1 MGVFGKGY
9 NRDTPKKEG
18 TLMPKRIVP
27 LNDTKVRMTKPAE
40 KPQKFF
46 DGGGLFL
53 LVTPTGGKL
62 WRLKYRF
69 GGSERL
75 LCIGTYPE
83 TSLAEARQRRD
94 QASALLAKGV
104 DPRETKKAQNVA
116 GKQEAE
122 TFEIIAREWYDK
134 FSPSWA
140 PSHAKTTI
148 RRLELFIFP
157 WLGARP
163 VKAVTA
169 PELLSALR
177 RIEAKGAL
185 ETAHRVK
192 QVCGQVFRYTIAT
205 GRAERDPSG
214 DLRGAIPPAS
224 GKHMAT
230 ITDPKE
236 IAGLLR
242 SIDDYRGSIV
252 TRCALQL
259 APLVFVRPGELRQ
272 AEWSEFNLEMAEWR
286 IPSEKMK
293 GGAVHIV
300 PLSRQA
306 LDILREIHPLTGHGR
321 YVFPSPRTDSRP
333 MSSNAILSALRRMG
347 YAKDEMS
354 GHGFRSM
361 ASTLLNEHGWNRDA
375 IERQLAHA
383 ERNRVRAAYNYAE
396 FMPERKKMMQAWAD
410 YLEGIKTG
418 AKIIPIQAMGSK
430 KRPLKRKSL
439 VMTYS

>member
-1 MGVFGKGY
+1 
-9 NRDTPKKEG
+9 
-18 TLMPKRIVP
+18 MPKRITP
-27 LNDTKVRMTKPAE
+27 LTDPKVRTTRPTE
-40 KPQKFF
+40 KPQKLF
-46 DGGGLFL
+46 DGRGLFL
-53 LVTPTGGKL
+53 LVTLTGGRL
-62 WRLKYRF
+62 WRFKYRF
-69 GGSERL
+69 GGSEKSL
-75 LCIGTYPE
+75 SIGTYPE

-94 QASALLAKGV
+94 QASALLANGI
-104 DPRETKKAQNVA
+104 DPSETKKAQKAA
-116 GKQEAE
+116 GNQETE
-122 TFEIIAREWYDK
+122 TFEIIAREWYAK

-140 PSHAKTTI
+140 TSHAKTTI

-157 WLGARP
+157 WVGARP
-163 VKAVTA
+163 VKTITA
-169 PELLSALR
+169 LELLAALR
-177 RIEAKGAL
+177 RIETKGAL

-192 QVCGQVFRYTIAT
+192 QVCGQVFRYAIAT

-214 DLRGAIPPAS
+214 DLRGAIPSVS

-242 SIDDYRGSIV
+242 FIDDYRGGIV

-259 APLVFVRPGELRQ
+259 SPLVFVRPGELRQ
-272 AEWSEFNLEMAEWR
+272 AEWSEFNLETAEWR
-286 IPSEKMK
+286 IPAEKMK
-293 GGAVHIV
+293 AGAVHIV

-306 LDILREIHPLTGHGR
+306 LDILREIYPLTGHGR
-321 YVFPSPRTDSRP
+321 FVFPIPRTDSRP

-361 ASTLLNEHGWNRDA
+361 ASTLLNEQGWNRDA

-383 ERNRVRAAYNYAE
+383 ERNSARAAYNYAE

-410 YLEGIKTG
+410 YLEVIKSG
-418 AKIIPIQAMGSK
+418 AKIIPLRVTG
-430 KRPLKRKSL
+430 
-439 VMTYS
+439 

>member
-1 MGVFGKGY
+1 
-9 NRDTPKKEG
+9 
-18 TLMPKRIVP
+18 MPRRIAP
-27 LNDTKVRMTKPAE
+27 LTDTKVRTIKPAE
-40 KPQKFF
+40 KPQKLF

-69 GGSERL
+69 GGIEKL
-75 LCIGTYPE
+75 LSLGAYPQ
-83 TSLAEARQRRD
+83 TSLADARQKRD
-94 QASALLAKGV
+94 QASALMANGV
-104 DPRETKKAQNVA
+104 DPNDTKKAQKA
-116 GKQEAE
+116 ASTQETE
-122 TFEIIAREWYDK
+122 TFEVVAREWYAK

-140 PSHAKTTI
+140 ASHSNKII
-148 RRLELFIFP
+148 RRLELYVFP
-157 WLGARP
+157 WLGAKP
-163 VKAVTA
+163 IKSITA
-169 PELLSALR
+169 PDLLSALR
-177 RIEAKGAL
+177 RIEAKGTL
-185 ETAHRVK
+185 ETAHRT
-192 QVCGQVFRYTIAT
+192 QQNCGQVFRYAVAT

-214 DLRGAIPPAS
+214 DLRGAIPPAN

-272 AEWSEFNLEMAEWR
+272 AEWSEFDLEAAEWR
-286 IPSEKMK
+286 IPAEKMK
-293 GGAVHIV
+293 AGVLHIV

-306 LDILREIHPLTGHGR
+306 LEVLQEIHPLTGNDR
-321 YVFPSPRTDSRP
+321 YVFPSPRTGSRP

-347 YAKDEMS
+347 YAKEEMS

-361 ASTLLNEHGWNRDA
+361 ASTLLNEQGWNRDA

-383 ERNRVRAAYNYAE
+383 ERNNVRAAYNYAE

-410 YLEGIKTG
+410 YLVGIKAGT
-418 AKIIPIQAMGSK
+418 KIIPIRSMAG
-430 KRPLKRKSL
+430 
-439 VMTYS
+439 

>member
-1 MGVFGKGY
+1 MEIPPK
-9 NRDTPKKEG
+9 RRETP
-18 TLMPKRIVP
+18 MPKRITP
-27 LNDTKVRMTKPAE
+27 LTDPKVRTTRPTE
-40 KPQKFF
+40 KPQKLF
-46 DGGGLFL
+46 DGRGLFL
-53 LVTPTGGKL
+53 LVTLTGGRL
-62 WRLKYRF
+62 WRFKYRF
-69 GGSERL
+69 GGSEKSL
-75 LCIGTYPE
+75 SIGTYPE

-94 QASALLAKGV
+94 QASALLANGI
-104 DPRETKKAQNVA
+104 DPSETKKAQKAA
-116 GKQEAE
+116 GNQETE
-122 TFEIIAREWYDK
+122 TFEIIAREWYAK

-140 PSHAKTTI
+140 TSHAKTTI

-157 WLGARP
+157 WVGARP
-163 VKAVTA
+163 VKTITA
-169 PELLSALR
+169 LELLAALR
-177 RIEAKGAL
+177 RIETKGAL

-192 QVCGQVFRYTIAT
+192 QVCGQVFRYAIAT

-214 DLRGAIPPAS
+214 DLRGAIPSVS

-242 SIDDYRGSIV
+242 FIDDYRGGIV

-259 APLVFVRPGELRQ
+259 SPLVFVRPGELRQ
-272 AEWSEFNLEMAEWR
+272 AEWSEFNLETAEWR
-286 IPSEKMK
+286 IPAEKMK
-293 GGAVHIV
+293 AGAVHIV

-306 LDILREIHPLTGHGR
+306 LDILREIYPLTGHGR
-321 YVFPSPRTDSRP
+321 FVFPIPRTDSRP

-361 ASTLLNEHGWNRDA
+361 ASTLLNEQGWNRDA

-383 ERNRVRAAYNYAE
+383 ERNSARAAYNYAE

-410 YLEGIKTG
+410 Y
-418 AKIIPIQAMGSK
+418 
-430 KRPLKRKSL
+430 
-439 VMTYS
+439 

>member
-1 MGVFGKGY
+1 
-9 NRDTPKKEG
+9 
-18 TLMPKRIVP
+18 MPKRIAP
-27 LNDTKVRMTKPAE
+27 LTDTKVRTAKPAK

-62 WRLKYRF
+62 WRFKYRF
-69 GGSERL
+69 GGNEKL

-94 QASALLAKGV
+94 QASSLLAKGV
-104 DPRETKKAQNVA
+104 DPRETKKAQKAA

-122 TFEIIAREWYDK
+122 TLEIIAREWYAK

-157 WLGARP
+157 WLGTKP
-163 VKAVTA
+163 VKAVSA
-169 PELLSALR
+169 PELLSVLR

-192 QVCGQVFRYTIAT
+192 QVCGQVFRYAIAT

-236 IAGLLR
+236 IGGLLR
-242 SIDDYRGSIV
+242 SIDDYRGNIV

-272 AEWSEFNLEMAEWR
+272 AEWSEFDLETAEWR
-286 IPSEKMK
+286 IPAEKMK
-293 GGAVHIV
+293 AGAVHIV

-306 LDILREIHPLTGHGR
+306 LGILREIHPLTGHGR

-396 FMPERKKMMQAWAD
+396 FMPERKKMMQVWAD
-410 YLEGIKTG
+410 YLEGIKSG
-418 AKIIPIQAMGSK
+418 AKIIPIRSMG
-430 KRPLKRKSL
+430 
-439 VMTYS
+439 

>member
-1 MGVFGKGY
+1 
-9 NRDTPKKEG
+9 
-18 TLMPKRIVP
+18 MPKRIVP

-62 WRLKYRF
+62 WRFKYRF
-69 GGSERL
+69 GASERL

-83 TSLAEARQRRD
+83 TSLAEARLRRD

-104 DPRETKKAQNVA
+104 DPRETKKAQKAA
-116 GKQEAE
+116 GNQETE
-122 TFEIIAREWYDK
+122 TFEIIAREWYAK

-140 PSHAKTTI
+140 TSHAKTTI

-163 VKAVTA
+163 VKTITA
-169 PELLSALR
+169 PELLAALR

-192 QVCGQVFRYTIAT
+192 QVCGQVFRYAIAT

-214 DLRGAIPPAS
+214 DLRGAIPAAS

-230 ITDPKE
+230 ITAPKE

-242 SIDDYRGSIV
+242 SIDDYRGGIV

-272 AEWSEFNLEMAEWR
+272 AEWSEFNLETAEWR
-286 IPSEKMK
+286 IPAEKMK
-293 GGAVHIV
+293 AGAVHIV

-306 LDILREIHPLTGHGR
+306 IDILREIHPLTGHGR

-361 ASTLLNEHGWNRDA
+361 ASTLLNEQGWNRDA

-418 AKIIPIQAMGSK
+418 AKIIPLRIMG
-430 KRPLKRKSL
+430 
-439 VMTYS
+439 

>member
-1 MGVFGKGY
+1 
-9 NRDTPKKEG
+9 
-18 TLMPKRIVP
+18 MPKRIAP
-27 LNDTKVRMTKPAE
+27 LTDTKVRTTKPTE
-40 KPQKFF
+40 KPQKLF

-53 LVTPTGGKL
+53 LVTPTGGRL
-62 WRLKYRF
+62 WRFKYRF
-69 GGSERL
+69 GGSEKL
-75 LCIGTYPE
+75 LSIGTYPE

-94 QASALLAKGV
+94 QASALLAKGI
-104 DPRETKKAQNVA
+104 DPSETKKAQKAA
-116 GKQEAE
+116 GNQETE
-122 TFEIIAREWYDK
+122 TFEIIAREWYAK

-140 PSHAKTTI
+140 TSHAKTTI

-163 VKAVTA
+163 VKTITA
-169 PELLSALR
+169 PELLAALR

-192 QVCGQVFRYTIAT
+192 QVCGQVFRYAIAT

-242 SIDDYRGSIV
+242 SIDDYRGAIV

-272 AEWSEFNLEMAEWR
+272 AEWSEFNLETAEWR
-286 IPSEKMK
+286 IPAEKMK
-293 GGAVHIV
+293 AGAVHIV

-306 LDILREIHPLTGHGR
+306 IDILREIHPLTGHGR

-361 ASTLLNEHGWNRDA
+361 ASTLLNEQGWNRDA

-383 ERNRVRAAYNYAE
+383 ERNSVRAAYNYAE
-396 FMPERKKMMQAWAD
+396 FIPERKKMMQAWAD
-410 YLEGIKTG
+410 YLEGIKSG
-418 AKIIPIQAMGSK
+418 AKIIPIRATG
-430 KRPLKRKSL
+430 
-439 VMTYS
+439 

>member
-1 MGVFGKGY
+1 
-9 NRDTPKKEG
+9 
-18 TLMPKRIVP
+18 MPKRIAP
-27 LNDTKVRMTKPAE
+27 LTDTKVRTTKPTE
-40 KPQKFF
+40 KPQKLF

-53 LVTPTGGKL
+53 LVTPTGGRL
-62 WRLKYRF
+62 WRFKYRF
-69 GGSERL
+69 GGSEKL
-75 LCIGTYPE
+75 LSIGTYPE

-94 QASALLAKGV
+94 QASALLANGI
-104 DPRETKKAQNVA
+104 DPSETKKAQKAA
-116 GKQEAE
+116 GNQETE
-122 TFEIIAREWYDK
+122 TFEIIAREWYAK

-140 PSHAKTTI
+140 TSHAKTTI

-163 VKAVTA
+163 VKTITA
-169 PELLSALR
+169 PELLAALR

-192 QVCGQVFRYTIAT
+192 QVCGQVFRYAIAT

-242 SIDDYRGSIV
+242 SIDDYRGGIV

-272 AEWSEFNLEMAEWR
+272 AEWSEFNLETAEWR
-286 IPSEKMK
+286 IPAEKMK
-293 GGAVHIV
+293 AGAVHIV

-361 ASTLLNEHGWNRDA
+361 ASTLLNEQGWNRDA

-383 ERNRVRAAYNYAE
+383 ERNSVRAAYNYAE

-410 YLEGIKTG
+410 YLEGIKSG
-418 AKIIPIQAMGSK
+418 AKIIPIRATG
-430 KRPLKRKSL
+430 
-439 VMTYS
+439 

>member
-1 MGVFGKGY
+1 
-9 NRDTPKKEG
+9 
-18 TLMPKRIVP
+18 MPKRIAP
-27 LNDTKVRMTKPAE
+27 ITDTKVRTIKPTE
-40 KPQKFF
+40 KPKKLF

-62 WRLKYRF
+62 WNFKYRF
-69 GGSERL
+69 AGKEKKVAFGA
-75 LCIGTYPE
+75 YPDV
-83 TSLAEARQRRD
+83 SLAKARQKRD
-94 QASALLAKGV
+94 QARALLANGV
-104 DPRETKKAQNVA
+104 DPSDTKKAQKAA
-116 GKQEAE
+116 GNQETE
-122 TFEIIAREWYDK
+122 TFEIIAREWFAK

-140 PSHAKTTI
+140 ASHAKTTI
-148 RRLELFIFP
+148 RRLEIFVFP

-163 VKAVTA
+163 IKTITA
-169 PELLSALR
+169 PELLTALQ

-192 QVCGQVFRYTIAT
+192 QNCGQVFRYAVAT

-214 DLRGAIPPAS
+214 DLRGAIPPPN

-242 SIDDYRGSIV
+242 SIDDYRGGII

-272 AEWSEFNLEMAEWR
+272 AEWKEFNLEGAEWR
-286 IPSEKMK
+286 IPAEKMK
-293 GGAVHIV
+293 AGVLHIV
-300 PLSRQA
+300 PISRQA
-306 LDILREIHPLTGHGR
+306 LAVLLEIHPLTGHGR

-333 MSSNAILSALRRMG
+333 MSSNAVLSALRRMG

-361 ASTLLNEHGWNRDA
+361 ASTLLNEQGWNRDA

-383 ERNRVRAAYNYAE
+383 ERNNVRAAYNYAK

-410 YLEGIKTG
+410 YLDELKTG
-418 AKIIPIQAMGSK
+418 AKIIPIRAAG
-430 KRPLKRKSL
+430 
-439 VMTYS
+439 